1 MRYKAGHKA
10 EARARMVA
18 AAGRGFRR
26 KGFGGIGVDGLAKE
40 AQVTSGAFY
49 GHFPSKE
56 AAFGEAVVAGI
67 NDLRSGV
74 AFMQQTH
81 ADGWLEPFVDFYLT
95 EKLTCDLSESCAAQ
109 SLTPEVARA
118 DDELKHRFQ
127 EGMRTVVEQIAS
139 GFRGESQQRRREK
152 AWTLISILTGAVTMA
167 RAVPDPSIRGI
178 VVNGAR
184 TAALGLAH
192 QESD

>member
-1 MRYKAGHKA
+1 
-10 EARARMVA
+10 MVA

-56 AAFGEAVVAGI
+56 AAFGEAVAAGVE
-67 NDLRSGV
+67 DLRTGV
-74 AFMQQTH
+74 ALMQQTY
-81 ADGWLEPFVDFYLT
+81 ADDWLQRFVDFYLT
-95 EKLTCDLSESCAAQ
+95 EKLACDLGESCAAQ

-118 DDELKHRFQ
+118 DEDLKKRFQ
-127 EGMRTVVEQIAS
+127 EGMQTVVDQIAA
-139 GFRGESQQRRREK
+139 GLRGGSVERRREK

-167 RAVPDPSIRGI
+167 RAVPDPSVKTVI
-178 VVNGAR
+178 VNGAR
-184 TAALGLAH
+184 TAALGFAH